1 MSELQHNEYL
11 TEWEKRQEVAEAMIP
26 IIGKIYR
33 GSGVVLKI
41 YGRTLINASPVAL
54 LKLHRY
60 VRQFEA
66 VELSIYDSFKI
77 LVALQDMKLGPV
89 RIDLGILA
97 IEYKNDTRG
106 LSVADFL
113 ADKLSDS
120 LRQIQEQATS
130 EPRDVVLYG
139 FGRIGRLL
147 ARLLIERTG
156 SGNKVRLRAI
166 VVRKGGENDLQKRAS
181 LLRRDS
187 VHGSFLGSIKVDE
200 KNNTIMANGNLIQVI
215 YASHPKDI
223 DYTQYG
229 IHNAFIIDNT
239 GIRRDNEELSEHF
252 LSNGA
257 KKVLL
262 TAPGKGDMKNIVF
275 GVNSDDILPE
285 DKIISA
291 ASCTTNAITPTLKA
305 INDQYGIV
313 RGHVETVHS
322 YTNDQNLI
330 DNYHKGERRGR
341 AAALNMVLTETGAAK
356 AVSKALPEL
365 EGKLTGN
372 AIRVPTPN
380 VSLAILN
387 LTLEKN
393 TTKDELN
400 DFLRETALHSSMR
413 EQIDFTTSTEI
424 VSTDL
429 VGARKTGTIDS
440 TATIAN
446 DNSCVLYV
454 WYDNEFGYSCQVIRV
469 LQQMTGLK
477 FPSLPHK

>member
-1 MSELQHNEYL
+1 MSVEQHDQYL
-11 TEWEKRQEVAEAMIP
+11 AKWESRQEVAETMIP
-26 IIGKIYR
+26 IIGKMYR
-33 GSGVVLKI
+33 SNGVVLKI
-41 YGRTLINASPVAL
+41 YGRTLINASPVTL

-60 VRQFEA
+60 VRQFENK
-66 VELSIYDSFKI
+66 ELSIHDSFKV
-77 LVALQDMKLGPV
+77 LEALQKMELGPV

-97 IEYKNDTRG
+97 VQYNEEEHG
-106 LSVADFL
+106 LSLEDFITK
-113 ADKLSDS
+113 KLS
-120 LRQIQEQATS
+120 QGIKQVKEQLNA
-130 EPRDVVLYG
+130 EPTDVVLYG

-156 SGNKVRLRAI
+156 SGNKMRLRAI
-166 VVRKGGENDLQKRAS
+166 VVRKGGDNDLQKRAS

-187 VHGSFLGSIKVDE
+187 VHGSFKGTIKVDE
-200 KNNTIMANGNLIQVI
+200 ENNLIMANGNLIQVI
-215 YASHPKDI
+215 YASHPKEI

-229 IHNAFIIDNT
+229 INNALVVDNT
-239 GIRRDNEELSEHF
+239 GIRRDDAELSEHF
-252 LSNGA
+252 LAKGA
-257 KKVLL
+257 TKALL
-262 TAPGKGDMKNIVF
+262 TAPGKDVKNIVF
-275 GVNSDDILPE
+275 GVNTNDIKPE

-305 INDQYGIV
+305 INDEFGIIK
-313 RGHVETVHS
+313 GHVETVHS

-380 VSLAILN
+380 VSMAILN
-387 LTLEKN
+387 LNLEKE
-393 TTKDELN
+393 TDKDSLN
-400 DFLRETALHSSMR
+400 SFLREIALHSSMR

-429 VGARKTGTIDS
+429 VGARKACTIDS
-440 TATIAN
+440 KATIAT
-446 DNSCVLYV
+446 DNSCVLYL

-469 LQQMTGLK
+469 MQKMAGLD
-477 FPSLPHK
+477 FPSLPE

>member
-1 MSELQHNEYL
+1 MSVEQHDQYL
-11 TEWEKRQEVAEAMIP
+11 AEWESRQEIAESMIP
-26 IIGKIYR
+26 IIGKMYR

-41 YGRTLINASPVAL
+41 YGRTLINASPVSL

-60 VRQFEA
+60 VRQFEKT
-66 VELSIYDSFKI
+66 ELSILDSFKVLI
-77 LVALQDMKLGPV
+77 ALEKMKLGPV

-97 IEYKNDTRG
+97 VQFNNDVRG
-106 LSVADFL
+106 LELDAFL
-113 ADKLSDS
+113 AEKLGDGIRQVQEQSDS
-120 LRQIQEQATS
+120 A
-130 EPRDVVLYG
+130 PRDVVLYG

-156 SGNKVRLRAI
+156 SGNKMRLRAI
-166 VVRKGGENDLQKRAS
+166 VVRKGSDNDLQKRAS

-187 VHGSFLGSIKVDE
+187 VHGSFKGTIKVDE
-200 KNNTIMANGNLIQVI
+200 ENNTIMANGNLIQVI
-215 YASHPKDI
+215 YASHPKEI

-229 IHNAFIIDNT
+229 IHDALIVDNT
-239 GIRRDNEELSEHF
+239 GIRRDEAQLSEHF
-252 LSNGA
+252 LAKGA
-257 KKVLL
+257 AKVLL
-262 TAPGKGDMKNIVF
+262 TAPGKDVKNIVF
-275 GVNSDDILPE
+275 GVNTDDIKPD
-285 DKIISA
+285 DKVISA

-305 INDQYGIV
+305 INDEFGIIK
-313 RGHVETVHS
+313 GHVETVHS

-380 VSLAILN
+380 VSMAILN
-387 LTLEKN
+387 LSLKKETDKQS
-393 TTKDELN
+393 LN
-400 DFLRETALHSSMR
+400 SFLRETALHSPMR

-429 VGARKTGTIDS
+429 VGARKACTIDS
-440 TATIAN
+440 TATIATG
-446 DNSCVLYV
+446 DSCVLYL
-454 WYDNEFGYSCQVIRV
+454 WYDNEFGYSCQVIRAMQKMV
-469 LQQMTGLK
+469 GLD
-477 FPSLPHK
+477 FPSLPAN

>member
-1 MSELQHNEYL
+1 MSVEQHDQYL
-11 TEWEKRQEVAEAMIP
+11 TEWESRQEVAEIMIP
-26 IIGKIYR
+26 IIGKMYR
-33 GSGVVLKI
+33 SSGVVLKI
-41 YGRTLINASPVAL
+41 YGRTLINASPVTL

-60 VRQFEA
+60 VRQFEQK
-66 VELSIYDSFKI
+66 ELSIHDSYDVLI
-77 LVALQDMKLGPV
+77 ALQKMELGPV
-89 RIDLGILA
+89 RIDLGLLA
-97 IEYKNDTRG
+97 VQYKEGSHG
-106 LSVADFL
+106 LSLDDFL
-113 ADKLSDS
+113 AEKLNTG
-120 LRQIQEQATS
+120 LRQVKEQSNA
-130 EPRDVVLYG
+130 EPTDVVLYG

-156 SGNKVRLRAI
+156 SGNKMRLRAI
-166 VVRKGGENDLQKRAS
+166 VVRKGSDNDLQKRAS

-187 VHGSFLGSIKVDE
+187 VHGSFKGTIKVDE
-200 KNNTIMANGNLIQVI
+200 ENNLIMANGNLIQVI
-215 YASHPKDI
+215 YASHPKEI

-229 IHNAFIIDNT
+229 INNALIVDNT
-239 GIRRDNEELSEHF
+239 GIRRDEAELSEHF
-252 LSNGA
+252 LAKGA
-257 KKVLL
+257 AKALL
-262 TAPGKGDMKNIVF
+262 TAPGKDVKNIVF
-275 GVNSDDILPE
+275 GVNTDDIKAD

-305 INDQYGIV
+305 LNDEFGIIK
-313 RGHVETVHS
+313 GHVETVHS

-380 VSLAILN
+380 VSMAILN
-387 LTLEKN
+387 LQLEKD
-393 TTKDELN
+393 TDKRSLN
-400 DFLRETALHSSMR
+400 SFLRETALHSSMR

-429 VGARKTGTIDS
+429 VGARKACTIDS
-440 TATIAN
+440 KATIVS
-446 DNSCVLYV
+446 DNSCVLYL

-469 LQQMTGLK
+469 MQKMAGLD
-477 FPSLPHK
+477 FPSLPA

>member
-1 MSELQHNEYL
+1 MSVEQHDQYL
-11 TEWEKRQEVAEAMIP
+11 TEWESRQEVAETMIP
-26 IIGKIYR
+26 IIGKMYR
-33 GSGVVLKI
+33 SSGVVLKI
-41 YGRTLINASPVAL
+41 YGRTLINASPVTL

-60 VRQFEA
+60 VRQFEHQ
-66 VELSIYDSFKI
+66 ELSIKDSYHVLI
-77 LVALQDMKLGPV
+77 ALQKMELGPV

-97 IEYKNDTRG
+97 VQYNDVKDTIKLEDFLTEKLNSG
-106 LSVADFL
+106 LSHV
-113 ADKLSDS
+113 K
-120 LRQIQEQATS
+120 EQFNA
-130 EPRDVVLYG
+130 EPTDVVLYG

-156 SGNKVRLRAI
+156 SGNKMRLRAI
-166 VVRKGGENDLQKRAS
+166 VVRKGGDDDLQKRAS

-187 VHGSFLGSIKVDE
+187 VHGSFKGTIKVDE
-200 KNNTIMANGNLIQVI
+200 ENNRIMANGNLIQVI
-215 YASHPKDI
+215 YASHPKEI

-229 IHNAFIIDNT
+229 INNALIVDNT
-239 GIRRDNEELSEHF
+239 GIRRDEAELSEHF
-252 LSNGA
+252 LAKGA
-257 KKVLL
+257 AKALL
-262 TAPGKGDMKNIVF
+262 TAPGKDVKNIVF
-275 GVNSDDILPE
+275 GVNTDDIKAD
-285 DKIISA
+285 DKVVSA

-305 INDQYGIV
+305 INDEFGIIK
-313 RGHVETVHS
+313 GHVETVHS

-380 VSLAILN
+380 VSMAILN
-387 LTLEKN
+387 LQLEKE
-393 TTKDELN
+393 TDKRSLN
-400 DFLRETALHSSMR
+400 SFLRETALHSPMR

-429 VGARKTGTIDS
+429 VGARKACTIDS
-440 TATIAN
+440 KATIAS
-446 DNSCVLYV
+446 DNSCVLYL

-469 LQQMTGLK
+469 MQKMAGLD
-477 FPSLPHK
+477 FPSLPA